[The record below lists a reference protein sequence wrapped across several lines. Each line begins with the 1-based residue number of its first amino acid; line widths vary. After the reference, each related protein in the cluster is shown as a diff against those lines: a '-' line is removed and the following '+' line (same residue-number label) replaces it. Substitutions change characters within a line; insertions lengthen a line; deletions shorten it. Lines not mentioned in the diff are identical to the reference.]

1 MLSAAVKSAGI
12 KGYLDAVLS
21 VEDVGIFKPARVVY
35 DMVGAR
41 FGCAPG
47 EVLFVSSNGWDV
59 AAATGYGFRTVWV
72 NRAGQP
78 MDRLAHRPE
87 QVLDDLRGIP
97 DLAGRL

>member
-1 MLSAAVKSAGI
+1 
-12 KGYLDAVLS
+12 
-21 VEDVGIFKPARVVY
+21 
-35 DMVGAR
+35 
-41 FGCAPG
+41 
-47 EVLFVSSNGWDV
+47 V